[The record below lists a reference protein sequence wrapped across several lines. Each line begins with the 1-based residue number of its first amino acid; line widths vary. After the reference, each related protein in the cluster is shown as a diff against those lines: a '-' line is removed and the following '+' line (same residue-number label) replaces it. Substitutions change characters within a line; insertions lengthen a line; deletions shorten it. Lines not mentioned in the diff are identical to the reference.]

1 VKYAEGSVLIELGET
16 RVICTAS
23 VENKVPP
30 FLKGQNIGW
39 VTAEYSMLPRATPT
53 RMMRETHALRPSGRT
68 LEIQRLIGRNLRAV
82 MAREVLGERTFWIDC
97 DVIQA
102 DGGTRVAAVT
112 GGFVA
117 MALAA
122 AKLMEEGSLTKNP
135 IKDFLAGVSV
145 GVIKGQVYLDLC
157 YAEDAEAEVDMNVI
171 MTEGGKIV
179 EVQGAAEKEPFSK
192 DIHTALLELAE
203 EGIQT
208 LIQKQKEIVEKYLP
222 WRKTLK
228 K

>member
-1 VKYAEGSVLIELGET
+1 
-16 RVICTAS
+16 
-23 VENKVPP
+23 
-30 FLKGQNIGW
+30 
-39 VTAEYSMLPRATPT
+39 
-53 RMMRETHALRPSGRT
+53 
-68 LEIQRLIGRNLRAV
+68 
-82 MAREVLGERTFWIDC
+82 
-97 DVIQA
+97 
-102 DGGTRVAAVT
+102 
-112 GGFVA
+112 
-117 MALAA
+117 
-122 AKLMEEGSLTKNP
+122 LTKNP